1 MPYIFG
7 YGSLLNLKEH
17 KNKIPNNLFYAR
29 LIPTPEFSVRRSWNA
44 RCKWNKNKY
53 KDILVDNL
61 LDNSNNELVNYT
73 ALGIEYVPFIDA
85 RIINGLIFEV
95 TDEKLK
101 EIIQREK
108 GYDMVELPISSFN
121 FISNNNNNN
130 NKNNKNNK
138 NTSTSISTI
147 SLDKQIS
154 PLINQNE
161 KIIIFIPCNSLYPDS
176 EYPLDKTYI
185 TMCLDGFLDFDELFA
200 FEFLYTTV
208 QWSNELLTFAHKYI
222 EKE

>member
-44 RCKWNKNKY
+44 RCKWNKRKY
-53 KDILVDNL
+53 IDNL
-61 LDNSNNELVNYT
+61 ANNSSNELVNYT
-73 ALGIEYVPFIDA
+73 ALGIEYVPFMDA

-121 FISNNNNNN
+121 FINNNS
-130 NKNNKNNK
+130 NK
-138 NTSTSISTI
+138 NTSII
-147 SLDKQIS
+147 SLDKQIN
-154 PLINQNE
+154 PLINQND
-161 KIIIFIPCNSLYPDS
+161 KIIIFIPSNSLYPDS
-176 EYPLDKTYI
+176 DYPLDKTYI

-200 FEFLYTTV
+200 FEFIYTTV
-208 QWSNELLTFAHKYI
+208 QWSNDLLTFAHKYI
-222 EKE
+222 EIERKP